1 MRTAENR
8 TREGQRDDLFTNRSE
23 PGTPGRVSE
32 ARLTEL
38 KHARVAAAGGR
49 AGLPADLTRNFQAG
63 TMPTVAPGQART
75 GDTSGVRN
83 ESSRFEHGKGTGNN
97 GKGSGNKPP
106 ER

>member
-1 MRTAENR
+1 MRTAQHR
-8 TREGQRDDLFTNRSE
+8 AREGQRDDLFTNRSE
-23 PGTPGRVSE
+23 PGTTGRVSE

-38 KHARVAAAGGR
+38 KHDRVAAAGGR

-83 ESSRFEHGKGTGNN
+83 ESSRFEHGKGTGHN